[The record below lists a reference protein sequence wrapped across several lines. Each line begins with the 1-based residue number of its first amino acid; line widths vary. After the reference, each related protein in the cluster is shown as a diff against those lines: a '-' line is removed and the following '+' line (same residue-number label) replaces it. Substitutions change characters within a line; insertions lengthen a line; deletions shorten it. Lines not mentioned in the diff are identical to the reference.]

1 MVVLNGGLLPCV
13 PKSGCVAVPRAVTV
27 LRAHPRFFVRH
38 DHERDGEH
46 AMKTQP
52 AIAALVTLMA
62 LATGIVAAQQANTGR
77 CDRACLNAMVDSYL
91 AAVVAHDASRTSI
104 APSAKFVENLTA
116 RKPGEGLWQTASA
129 GPTTFKIYVPD
140 PASGQVGFMGVM
152 QEDGTPIQ
160 IALRL
165 KVQGG
170 QITEIE
176 HLVARNLGERNLG
189 NLTSP
194 RPGLLTTVAEAQRAP
209 REQLLEIGASYY
221 DALDDNNG
229 KAAPFA
235 DDCVRHE
242 NGMQTSTNRQPA
254 APGGMAAL
262 SVLGCAAQIDT
273 GTFAYIDTIDRRRVE
288 IADVETGLVF
298 GLSHFH
304 HSMTQKFVTIKGVQG
319 VEKVDLN
326 INAFDFPAAHIYKVV
341 GGKIH
346 EIEAMGFTAPY
357 NSRTGWE

>member
-1 MVVLNGGLLPCV
+1 MTKQV
-13 PKSGCVAVPRAVTV
+13 RA
-27 LRAHPRFFVRH
+27 
-38 DHERDGEH
+38 
-46 AMKTQP
+46 
-52 AIAALVTLMA
+52 AAFVTLMV
-62 LATGIVAAQQANTGR
+62 LATGIVGAQQAVTAR
-77 CDRACLNAMVDSYL
+77 CDRACLSAVVDSYL
-91 AAVVAHDASRTSI
+91 AAVVAHDPSRASI
-104 APSAKFVENLTA
+104 APGAKFVENLTA

-129 GPTTFKIYVPD
+129 GPATFKIYVPD
-140 PASGQVGFMGVM
+140 PVSGQVGFMGVM
-152 QEDGTPIQ
+152 QEDGKPIE

-176 HLVARNLGERNLG
+176 HLLARNLAERNLG
-189 NLTSP
+189 NLATP
-194 RPGLLTTVAEAQRAP
+194 RPGLLTTIPQAQRSS
-209 REQLLEIGASYY
+209 REQLLKVGTSYY

-254 APGGMAAL
+254 ASAGGMAAL

-273 GTFAYIDTIDRRRVE
+273 GTFAYIDTIDNRRVE

-341 GGKIH
+341 GGRIH

-357 NSRTGWE
+357 KSKTGWE